1 MLGDSIIMKNYVF
14 RIVVVV
20 VIGLTLGCA
29 DRPDRYEEP
38 DPGSPEALAAEALNL
53 AQEAMKAAG
62 IDIEFNDLGDLAELS
77 SILPTPEKLTS
88 LNDQQ
93 VGQMQTAT
101 DEMYKILEVVD
112 ESGSIP
118 SAPLNPTKD
127 IQPILSDADLLLV
140 NLNLSYLNVLEAVR
154 SLSVTGG
161 DIYKIEYSQDAG
173 YKFELTESGKAKL
186 DQAKPGE
193 FIRDLSEAQRQA
205 IVDSLFMLTGAKV
218 EVSNLPGMVRTIKR
232 MDWQNAIHHLD
243 KMLSLAKKIAPDLGV
258 AMIDFNDIIADAL
271 SKGLIDQVTKWG
283 FKIENY
289 DEVINKIKNLVSV
302 EAKKQISG

>member
-1 MLGDSIIMKNYVF
+1 MKNYVF

-271 SKGLIDQVTKWG
+271 SKGIIDQVTKWG

-289 DEVINKIKNLVSV
+289 DEVINKIINLVSV

>member
-29 DRPDRYEEP
+29 DRPDRYPEP

-77 SILPTPEKLTS
+77 SVLPTPEKLTS

-271 SKGLIDQVTKWG
+271 SKGIIDQVTKWG

>member
-1 MLGDSIIMKNYVF
+1 MKNYVF

>member
-1 MLGDSIIMKNYVF
+1 MKNYVF

-154 SLSVTGG
+154 SLSVTGE

-258 AMIDFNDIIADAL
+258 AMTDFNDIIADAL
-271 SKGLIDQVTKWG
+271 SKGIIDQVTKWG

-289 DEVINKIKNLVSV
+289 DEVINKIKKLVSV

>member
-1 MLGDSIIMKNYVF
+1 
-14 RIVVVV
+14 
-20 VIGLTLGCA
+20 
-29 DRPDRYEEP
+29 
-38 DPGSPEALAAEALNL
+38 
-53 AQEAMKAAG
+53 MKAAG

-271 SKGLIDQVTKWG
+271 SKGIIDQVTKWG

>member
-77 SILPTPEKLTS
+77 SVLPTPEKLTS

-154 SLSVTGG
+154 SLSVTGE

-271 SKGLIDQVTKWG
+271 SKGIIDQVTKWG

-289 DEVINKIKNLVSV
+289 DEVINKIQKLVSV

>member
-1 MLGDSIIMKNYVF
+1 MKNYVF

-20 VIGLTLGCA
+20 AIGLTLGCA

-38 DPGSPEALAAEALNL
+38 DPDSPEALAAEALNL

-93 VGQMQTAT
+93 VDHMQTAT
-101 DEMYKILEVVD
+101 DEMYKILEVVG
-112 ESGSIP
+112 ESGSVP
-118 SAPLNPTKD
+118 GAPLNPAKD

-140 NLNLSYLNVLEAVR
+140 NLNLSYLNVLEAIR
-154 SLSVTGG
+154 SLSVTGE

-173 YKFELTESGKAKL
+173 YAFKLTESGQAKL

-205 IVDSLFMLTGAKV
+205 IVDSLFILTGAKV

-232 MDWQNAIHHLD
+232 MDWQNAIYHLD
-243 KMLSLAKKIAPDLGV
+243 EMLSLAEKMAPDLGV
-258 AMIDFNDIIADAL
+258 AMIDFNDVIADAL
-271 SKGLIDQVTKWG
+271 SKGVIDQVTEWG

-289 DEVINKIKNLVSV
+289 DDVMNKIKNLVSD

>member
-1 MLGDSIIMKNYVF
+1 MKNYVF
-14 RIVVVV
+14 RIVVVI

-38 DPGSPEALAAEALNL
+38 DSGSPEALAAEALNL

-154 SLSVTGG
+154 SLSVTGE

-271 SKGLIDQVTKWG
+271 AKGVIDQVTKWG

-289 DEVINKIKNLVSV
+289 DEVMNKIKNLVSV
-302 EAKKQISG
+302 EAKKQISS

>member
-1 MLGDSIIMKNYVF
+1 MKNYVF

-77 SILPTPEKLTS
+77 SVLPTPEKLTS

-218 EVSNLPGMVRTIKR
+218 TANGLPGMVRTIKR
-232 MDWQNAIHHLD
+232 MDWQNAIYHLD
-243 KMLSLAKKIAPDLGV
+243 EMLSLAEKMAPDLGV

-271 SKGLIDQVTKWG
+271 SKGIIDQVTKWG

>member
-1 MLGDSIIMKNYVF
+1 MKNYVF

-154 SLSVTGG
+154 SLSVTGE

-173 YKFELTESGKAKL
+173 YKFELTKSGKAKL

-271 SKGLIDQVTKWG
+271 SKGIIDQVTKWG

-289 DEVINKIKNLVSV
+289 DEVINKIKKLDSV

>member
-1 MLGDSIIMKNYVF
+1 MKNYVF

-77 SILPTPEKLTS
+77 SVLPTPEKLTS

-93 VGQMQTAT
+93 VGQMQIAT

-193 FIRDLSEAQRQA
+193 FIRVLSEAQRQA

-218 EVSNLPGMVRTIKR
+218 AVSNLPGMVRTIKR

-271 SKGLIDQVTKWG
+271 SKGIIDQVTKWG

>member
-1 MLGDSIIMKNYVF
+1 MKNYVF

-93 VGQMQTAT
+93 VGQMRTAT

-271 SKGLIDQVTKWG
+271 SKGIIDQVTKWG

>member
-101 DEMYKILEVVD
+101 DEMYKILEVVG
-112 ESGSIP
+112 ESGSVP
-118 SAPLNPTKD
+118 GAPLNPAKD

-154 SLSVTGG
+154 SLSVTGEN
-161 DIYKIEYSQDAG
+161 IYKIEYSQDAG
-173 YKFELTESGKAKL
+173 YKFELTKSGKAKL

-271 SKGLIDQVTKWG
+271 SKGIIDQVTKWG

>member
-1 MLGDSIIMKNYVF
+1 MKNYVF

-218 EVSNLPGMVRTIKR
+218 EVSNLPGMVLPGMVRTIKR

-271 SKGLIDQVTKWG
+271 SKGIIDQVTKWG

>member
-1 MLGDSIIMKNYVF
+1 MKNYVF

-88 LNDQQ
+88 LNNQQ

-271 SKGLIDQVTKWG
+271 SKGIIDQVTKWG

>member
-1 MLGDSIIMKNYVF
+1 MKNYVF

-271 SKGLIDQVTKWG
+271 SKGIIDQVTKWG

>member
-1 MLGDSIIMKNYVF
+1 MKNYVF

-154 SLSVTGG
+154 SLSVTGE
-161 DIYKIEYSQDAG
+161 DIYKIEYSQKAG
-173 YKFELTESGKAKL
+173 YTFKLTKSGKAKL
-186 DQAKPGE
+186 DQAKSGE
-193 FIRDLSEAQRQA
+193 FIRDLSEEQRQA

-218 EVSNLPGMVRTIKR
+218 TASDLPSMVRTIKR

-243 KMLSLAKKIAPDLGV
+243 KMLNLAKKIAPDLGV
-258 AMIDFNDIIADAL
+258 AMIDFNDIIADTL
-271 SKGLIDQVTKWG
+271 SKGVIDQVTKWG
-283 FKIENY
+283 FEIENY
-289 DEVINKIKNLVSV
+289 DEVINKIKNLVSD
-302 EAKKQISG
+302 EAQKQTSG

>member
-1 MLGDSIIMKNYVF
+1 MKNYVF

-77 SILPTPEKLTS
+77 SILPTPEKLTC

-154 SLSVTGG
+154 SLSVTGE

-186 DQAKPGE
+186 DQAPPGE
-193 FIRDLSEAQRQA
+193 FIDDLSEAQRQA

-218 EVSNLPGMVRTIKR
+218 EVSDLPGMVRTIKR

-271 SKGLIDQVTKWG
+271 SKGIIDQVTKWG

-289 DEVINKIKNLVSV
+289 DEVINKIKKLVSV

>member
-1 MLGDSIIMKNYVF
+1 MKNYVF

-271 SKGLIDQVTKWG
+271 SKGIIDQVTKWG

-289 DEVINKIKNLVSV
+289 DEVINKIKKLVSV

>member
-1 MLGDSIIMKNYVF
+1 MKNYVV

-271 SKGLIDQVTKWG
+271 SKGIIDQVTKWG

>member
-1 MLGDSIIMKNYVF
+1 MKNYVF

-118 SAPLNPTKD
+118 SAPLNPPKD

-186 DQAKPGE
+186 DQAPPGE
-193 FIRDLSEAQRQA
+193 FIDDLSEAQRQA

-271 SKGLIDQVTKWG
+271 SKGIIDQVTKWG